1 MAIIIYS
8 VNTEEFKSR
17 YVDMNNLH
25 IYKALAASQLVINCV
40 SLREAREKLTKIM
53 GPNFILHQGGHHLA
67 IRLRQEGTAEDIQLV
82 KLYSTKDKGPH
93 QWDALQE
100 LSLVAAV

>member
-8 VNTEEFKSR
+8 VNTEEFKNH

-25 IYKALAASQLVINCV
+25 IYKALAASQLVINCG

-53 GPNFILHQGGHHLA
+53 GPNFILHQGGHYLA
-67 IRLRQEGTAEDIQLV
+67 ILLRQEGTKEEIPLV
-82 KLYSTKDKGPH
+82 KLYSTQDKGPH
-93 QWDALQE
+93 QWGALQE
-100 LSLVAAV
+100 LSHLAAI